1 MEIKLAVTSIGIDFT
16 CGNIVQLVK
25 RKKII
30 NPKNGK
36 KIQKEII
43 LESIKLKLDCVLR
56 GDLNIN
62 YIRKRQP

>member
-43 LESIKLKLDCVLR
+43 LESIKLKLDCVLT